1 MRMTGT
7 SFSGGSFGVLKSSL
21 KRNKMGK
28 REIHRLWPRKATAPE
43 PFKRTAS
50 LDALMEQS
58 RRIVFAVNPERE
70 SAEIMRREN
79 LNHTEI

>member
-1 MRMTGT
+1 M
-7 SFSGGSFGVLKSSL
+7 
-21 KRNKMGK
+21 NE
-28 REIHRLWPRKATAPE
+28 REIRPRARRKATAPE

-58 RRIVFAVNPERE
+58 HRIVFAVNPERE